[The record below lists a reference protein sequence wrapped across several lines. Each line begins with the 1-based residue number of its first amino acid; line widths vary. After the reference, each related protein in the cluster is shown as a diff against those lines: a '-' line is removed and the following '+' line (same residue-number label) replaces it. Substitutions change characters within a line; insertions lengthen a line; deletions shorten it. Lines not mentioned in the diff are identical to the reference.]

1 MATEL
6 HRRQYLSVAFT
17 DAIPRNDDLFIIA
30 PLRHSAGIIFNTR
43 EVLDT
48 LLLRVE
54 LLHHNVGIIFNTRE
68 IWACS
73 LGEENIHP
81 P

>member
-30 PLRHSAGIIFNTR
+30 PPHHSAGIIFNTR

-48 LLLRVE
+48 LLLRAE
-54 LLHHNVGIIFNTRE
+54 LLRHSAGIIFNTRVT
-68 IWACS
+68 WMHS
-73 LGEENIHP
+73 F
-81 P
+81 

>member
-1 MATEL
+1 MTEG
-6 HRRQYLSVAFT
+6 LSIV
-17 DAIPRNDDLFIIA
+17 A

-54 LLHHNVGIIFNTRE
+54 LLHHNVGIIFNTRVT
-68 IWACS
+68 WMHS
-73 LGEENIHP
+73 F
-81 P
+81 

>member
-30 PLRHSAGIIFNTR
+30 PLHHSAGIIFNTR

-48 LLLRVE
+48 LLLRAE
-54 LLHHNVGIIFNTRE
+54 LLRHSAGIIFNTRVT
-68 IWACS
+68 WMHS
-73 LGEENIHP
+73 F
-81 P
+81 